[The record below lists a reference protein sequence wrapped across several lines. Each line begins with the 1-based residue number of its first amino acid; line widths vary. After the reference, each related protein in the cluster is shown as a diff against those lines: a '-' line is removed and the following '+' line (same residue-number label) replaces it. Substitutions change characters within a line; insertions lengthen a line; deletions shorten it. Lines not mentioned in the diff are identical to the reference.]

1 MPIRRKSV
9 ERPPTI
15 YDTTPL
21 AGRPGYGMRGKD
33 DVSVMDSS
41 RLKPGSLLRQF
52 GPRRIEYLKIWA
64 PIITVVM
71 LGFLATS
78 IFVKPAPPASI
89 VIASGNH
96 SGAYHAFATRYAA
109 TFAEAGI
116 DLVVKETEGTIE
128 NYRLITDPSSH
139 VSAAIVQGGVAGSV
153 PTIRGLE
160 SVGSLYFEPIWIFHN
175 GEKPFTRIDQLRGL
189 SVAIGPPGSGT
200 RPVAEALL
208 RESGMMDSARVNAE
222 PDGRSAGIDNTAA
235 QEAAGGTRLLPIG
248 GSEAADALLAKR
260 IDAAVF
266 VISPTN
272 AIVERLV
279 ASRGIHLMDIDQA
292 EAYARRLP
300 YLSAIKL
307 PRAVLDIGANLPRQD
322 VTLLAPAANLIVRSD
337 IHASV
342 VPLFVKAA
350 RAVHGEGGLV
360 SDPGTFP
367 TARYSEFP
375 QNPAAKHYSE
385 NGSSFL
391 FRVLPFWAASL
402 ADRLKIFALPLLTL
416 LLPMLRIAPP
426 LYRWRIRR
434 RIYLWYRVLRKI
446 DENLHL
452 AEDGDLSGIDA
463 DIANLTQLSREV
475 RTTTIVP
482 LSYMQE
488 FYQLR
493 LHIEMARYRLH
504 ELLKAISRDL
514 DPIQERAVESVCTT
528 MSGGD
533 GFPQSHPR

>member
-1 MPIRRKSV
+1 
-9 ERPPTI
+9 
-15 YDTTPL
+15 
-21 AGRPGYGMRGKD
+21 
-33 DVSVMDSS
+33 MDSP

-52 GPRRIEYLKIWA
+52 SPRRIEYLKIWA
-64 PIITVVM
+64 PAIAVVM
-71 LGFLATS
+71 LGFLVAS

-96 SGAYHAFATRYAA
+96 SGAYYAFANRYAA

-116 DLVVKETEGTIE
+116 DLVVRETAGTIE
-128 NYRLITDPSSH
+128 NYSLITDPSSH
-139 VSAAIVQGGVAGSV
+139 VSAAIVQGGVAGSL
-153 PTIRGLE
+153 PAIHGLE
-160 SVGSLYFEPIWIFHN
+160 SVASLYFEPIWIFHR
-175 GEKPFTRIDQLRGL
+175 GEKTFTRIDQLRGL
-189 SVAIGPPGSGT
+189 TVAIGPPGSGA

-208 RESGMMDSARVNAE
+208 RESDMIEPTRNGSESGGTSSGEGDVAAE
-222 PDGRSAGIDNTAA
+222 EP
-235 QEAAGGTRLLPIG
+235 AGGTRLLPLG
-248 GSEAADALLAKR
+248 GLEAADALLAGR

-272 AIVERLV
+272 SIVKQLV
-279 ASRGIHLMDIDQA
+279 ASSGIHLMDIDLA

-300 YLSAIKL
+300 YLSAIRL
-307 PRAVLDIGANLPRQD
+307 PRAVLDIGADLPRQD

-350 RAVHGEGGLV
+350 RDVHGGGGLV
-360 SDPGTFP
+360 SDAKTFP
-367 TARYSEFP
+367 TARYLEFP
-375 QNPAAKHYSE
+375 QNEAAKHYFE

-402 ADRLKIFALPLLTL
+402 TDRMKIFALPLLTL

-426 LYRWRIRR
+426 VYRWRIRR

-446 DENLHL
+446 DENLHQ
-452 AEDGDLSGIDA
+452 AEDGDRSGVDG
-463 DIANLTQLSREV
+463 DIANLVQLSREV

-493 LHIEMARYRLH
+493 LHIEMTRYRLH
-504 ELLKAISRDL
+504 ELLKAISRDS
-514 DPIQERAVESVCTT
+514 DPMAERAVGSVLHE
-528 MSGGD
+528 D
-533 GFPQSHPR
+533 V

>member
-1 MPIRRKSV
+1 
-9 ERPPTI
+9 
-15 YDTTPL
+15 
-21 AGRPGYGMRGKD
+21 MRGKD
-33 DVSVMDSS
+33 EVSFMDSS
-41 RLKPGSLLRQF
+41 RLKPASLLRQF
-52 GPRRIEYLKIWA
+52 SPRRIEYLKIWA
-64 PIITVVM
+64 PIIAVVM
-71 LGFLATS
+71 LGFLVAS

-96 SGAYHAFATRYAA
+96 SGAYHAFATRYAT

-116 DLVVKETEGTIE
+116 DLVVKETAGTIE
-128 NYRLITDPSSH
+128 NYRLITDQSSH
-139 VSAAIVQGGVAGSV
+139 VSAAIVQGGVAGSL
-153 PTIRGLE
+153 PAIRGLE
-160 SVGSLYFEPIWIFHN
+160 SVASLYFEPIWIFHK
-175 GEKPFTRIDQLRGL
+175 GKEPFTRIDQLRGL

-208 RESGMMDSARVNAE
+208 RESGMLAPAPAGAE
-222 PDGRSAGIDNTAA
+222 PEGGSADEVGATAE
-235 QEAAGGTRLLPIG
+235 EAAGGTRLLPVG
-248 GSEAADALLAKR
+248 GSEAADALLAGTV
-260 IDAAVF
+260 DAAVF

-272 AIVERLV
+272 AIVKRLV
-279 ASRGIHLMDIDQA
+279 ASPGIHLMDIDLA

-300 YLSAIKL
+300 YLSAITL
-307 PRAVLDIGANLPRQD
+307 PRAVLDIGADLPRHH
-322 VTLLAPAANLIVRSD
+322 VTLLAPAANLVVRSD

-350 RAVHGEGGLV
+350 RDVHGEGGLV

-367 TARYSEFP
+367 TARYLEFP
-375 QNPAAKHYSE
+375 QNQAARHYFE

-402 ADRLKIFALPLLTL
+402 TDRMKIFALPLLTL

-446 DENLHL
+446 DENLHQ
-452 AEDGDLSGIDA
+452 AEDGDRSGIDA
-463 DIANLTQLSREV
+463 DIANLAQLSREV

-504 ELLKAISRDL
+504 ELLEAMSHDSNPVPK
-514 DPIQERAVESVCTT
+514 RAVGAVLH
-528 MSGGD
+528 D
-533 GFPQSHPR
+533 DV

>member
-1 MPIRRKSV
+1 
-9 ERPPTI
+9 
-15 YDTTPL
+15 
-21 AGRPGYGMRGKD
+21 
-33 DVSVMDSS
+33 MDSS

-52 GPRRIEYLKIWA
+52 SPRRIEYLKVWA
-64 PIITVVM
+64 PIIAVVM
-71 LGFLATS
+71 IGFLVAS
-78 IFVKPAPPASI
+78 IFVKPAPPSSI

-128 NYRLITDPSSH
+128 NYGLIADPLSH
-139 VSAAIVQGGVAGSV
+139 VSAAIVQGGVAGSL
-153 PTIRGLE
+153 PPIRGLE
-160 SVGSLYFEPIWIFHN
+160 SVASLYFEPIWIFHR
-175 GEKPFTRIDQLRGL
+175 GEKPFTRIDELRGL

-208 RESGMMDSARVNAE
+208 QESGMIESARVASE
-222 PDGRSAGIDNTAA
+222 PEGSSSGAGIAA
-235 QEAAGGTRLLPIG
+235 AKEAAGGTRLLPIG
-248 GSEAADALLAKR
+248 GSEAADALLTGKV
-260 IDAAVF
+260 DAAVF

-272 AIVERLV
+272 AIVRRLV
-279 ASRGIHLMDIDQA
+279 ASPDIHLMGIDLA

-300 YLSAIKL
+300 YLSAIRL
-307 PRAVLDIGANLPRQD
+307 PRAVLDIGADLPRQD

-350 RAVHGEGGLV
+350 RDVHGEGGLV
-360 SDPGTFP
+360 SAPGTFP
-367 TARYSEFP
+367 TARYTEFP
-375 QNPAAKHYSE
+375 QNPAAKHYFE

-402 ADRLKIFALPLLTL
+402 TDRMKIFAVPLLTL

-452 AEDGDLSGIDA
+452 AEDGNRSGIDA
-463 DIANLTQLSREV
+463 DIANLAQLSREV

-493 LHIEMARYRLH
+493 LHIEMARFRLH
-504 ELLKAISRDL
+504 ELLNSISHNSDAVA
-514 DPIQERAVESVCTT
+514 ERAVGSVLQ
-528 MSGGD
+528 D
-533 GFPQSHPR
+533 DA

>member
-1 MPIRRKSV
+1 
-9 ERPPTI
+9 
-15 YDTTPL
+15 
-21 AGRPGYGMRGKD
+21 MRGKD
-33 DVSVMDSS
+33 EGSFMDSS
-41 RLKPGSLLRQF
+41 RLKPGTLLRQF
-52 GPRRIEYLKIWA
+52 SPRRIEYLKIWA

-71 LGFLATS
+71 LGFLVAS

-116 DLVVKETEGTIE
+116 DLVVRETAGTIE
-128 NYRLITDPSSH
+128 NYHLIADPSSQ
-139 VSAAIVQGGVAGSV
+139 VSAAIVQGGVAGSL
-153 PTIRGLE
+153 PAIRGLE
-160 SVGSLYFEPIWIFHN
+160 SVASLYFEPIWIFHR
-175 GEKPFTRIDQLRGL
+175 GEKTFTRIDQLRGM

-208 RESGMMDSARVNAE
+208 RESGMIDSVRPGSQQRDISPAE
-222 PDGRSAGIDNTAA
+222 GDAMAEG
-235 QEAAGGTRLLPIG
+235 AAGGTRLLPIG
-248 GSEAADALLAKR
+248 GPEAADALLAGR
-260 IDAAVF
+260 VDAAVF

-272 AIVERLV
+272 AIVKRLV
-279 ASRGIHLMDIDQA
+279 ASPGIHLMNLDLA

-300 YLSAIKL
+300 YLSAIRL
-307 PRAVLDIGANLPRQD
+307 PRAALDISADLPRQD

-350 RAVHGEGGLV
+350 KAVHAEGGLV

-375 QNPAAKHYSE
+375 QNPAAKHYFE

-391 FRVLPFWAASL
+391 YRLLPFWAASL
-402 ADRLKIFALPLLTL
+402 TDRMKIFALPLLTL

-446 DENLHL
+446 DEDLHR
-452 AEDGDLSGIDA
+452 AEDGDRSGVDA
-463 DIANLTQLSREV
+463 DIANLVQLSREV

-493 LHIEMARYRLH
+493 LHIEMTRYRLH
-504 ELLKAISRDL
+504 EILEAMSRDSRSM
-514 DPIQERAVESVCTT
+514 PEQAVEAALHDDV
-528 MSGGD
+528 
-533 GFPQSHPR
+533 